1 MNIRLAL
8 CLLIAL
14 AFNVQAS
21 SRFIIDDYEPNSA
34 ELHDLMTPGQ
44 KKDTEDLTNTVAI
57 IEYLNEQPANEQHI
71 LSFLATID
79 SEVRLKQVY
88 SVAKKLLESP
98 VSYREQGVETA
109 HNGAM
114 WADSRAL
121 HLLSFIY
128 LTNRKID
135 PWVLYHYATALV
147 YFPELAMKMFKK
159 ENPVNFAYKIYD
171 QWLQS
176 ILDDQYAED
185 LQMEEC
191 QSIPMKTYVIH
202 GPKETYDQAHLAF
215 YSLLSMKMKLA
226 LMLREENKAD
236 PFEGLYLEGLV
247 KYNTTRNLKKERS
260 KKEGVASWLEGPAYI
275 ALGVAAVPALI
286 LAQRMSKTLIH

>member
-1 MNIRLAL
+1 MNIRLAF
-8 CLLIAL
+8 CLLVAL
-14 AFNVQAS
+14 AYNAHAS
-21 SRFIIDDYEPNSA
+21 SRFIIEDYEPNAA
-34 ELHDLMTPGQ
+34 ETHDLMTPGKQ
-44 KKDTEDLTNTVAI
+44 KDIEDLTSTFAI
-57 IEYLNEQPANEQHI
+57 IDSLNEQPANEQHI

-79 SEVRLKQVY
+79 SEVKLKQVY

-121 HLLSFIY
+121 HLLNFIY
-128 LTNRKID
+128 LTNRRID
-135 PWVLYHYATALV
+135 PWMLYHYATALV

-159 ENPVNFAYKIYD
+159 ENPVTFAYKIYD

-185 LQMEEC
+185 LQMEEY

-215 YSLLSMKMKLA
+215 FSLLSMKMKLA
-226 LMLREENKAD
+226 LMQREMDKAD
-236 PFEGLYLEGLV
+236 PFEGLYLDGLV
-247 KYNTTRNLKKERS
+247 KYNNTRNLKKERS

-275 ALGVAAVPALI
+275 ALGVAAVPALV
-286 LAQRMSKTLIH
+286 LAQRLSRTLIH